1 MGGPQRKAATR
12 VLSPPAKNGQG
23 DAQGH
28 EEGDGEEGDG
38 HEAPPRHE
46 EEGRAGGGA
55 DEGDAEEVSPSWA
68 HISKGRV
75 SWRIDS
81 STATC
86 GTVRW
91 LTVCRAFCI
100 SVSFMCTH

>member
-1 MGGPQRKAATR
+1 MRCGR
-12 VLSPPAKNGQG
+12 
-23 DAQGH
+23 H

-68 HISKGRV
+68 LISKGRV

-91 LTVCRAFCI
+91 LSVCKAFCI
-100 SVSFMCTH
+100 SVSFICTH

>member
-1 MGGPQRKAATR
+1 MRCGR
-12 VLSPPAKNGQG
+12 
-23 DAQGH
+23 H

-68 HISKGRV
+68 LISKGRV
-75 SWRIDS
+75 SLRIFRSPRVSPEGIFSARHFDS
-81 STATC
+81 ALAGPPDDES
-86 GTVRW
+86 
-91 LTVCRAFCI
+91 I
-100 SVSFMCTH
+100 